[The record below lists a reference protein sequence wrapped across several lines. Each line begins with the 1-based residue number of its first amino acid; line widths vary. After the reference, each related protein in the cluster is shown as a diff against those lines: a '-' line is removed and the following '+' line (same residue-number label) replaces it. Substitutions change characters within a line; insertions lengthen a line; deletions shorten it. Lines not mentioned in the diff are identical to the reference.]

1 MPYPIDALSPIFYHA
16 CMITFALAVF
26 ALIITPGPGVLSV
39 AGVGSAFGF
48 APGARYIGGL
58 FVGNNLVALAVVSG
72 MAAIIQAN
80 ENIRVVLM
88 VASVGYLTYLAYRIA
103 FAGSRIGFSE
113 ANKAPGFWSG
123 LILQPVNPKAYAVN
137 TAFFTGFPFWP
148 QSLFVETALKIV
160 ILNMIWLPIH
170 FIWLYAGMA
179 LHRLDLDPRVQ
190 RRINF
195 AMAASLLA
203 AVALAFFAQSLTE

>member
-1 MPYPIDALSPIFYHA
+1 
-16 CMITFALAVF
+16 MITFALAVF
-26 ALIITPGPGVLSV
+26 ALLITPGPGVLSV

-48 APGARYIGGL
+48 SPGVRYISGL
-58 FVGNNLVALAVVSG
+58 FVGTNLVALAVVSG
-72 MAAIIQAN
+72 MAAVLQAN
-80 ENIRVVLM
+80 DSIRVILM
-88 VASVGYLTYLAYRIA
+88 VVSVGYLTYLAYKIA

-113 ANKAPGFWSG
+113 AKTAPGFWSG
-123 LILQPVNPKAYAVN
+123 IILQTVNPKAYAVN
-137 TAFFTGFPFWP
+137 TAFLTGLPFWP
-148 QSLFVETALKIV
+148 ESLLVETALKFLIM
-160 ILNMIWLPIH
+160 NMIWLPIH

-203 AVALAFFAQSLTE
+203 AVALAFFAQSLAE